1 MHNMGIIHRDLKLS
15 NILCKNG
22 VTKIADLGIAKK
34 VTSNNTQ
41 QIGTLITMAPEVY
54 QSE

>member
-1 MHNMGIIHRDLKLS
+1 MIIILIIKHYIYKLNDLIFSLKLS

-34 VTSNNTQ
+34 VTSNNT
-41 QIGTLITMAPEVY
+41 
-54 QSE
+54 